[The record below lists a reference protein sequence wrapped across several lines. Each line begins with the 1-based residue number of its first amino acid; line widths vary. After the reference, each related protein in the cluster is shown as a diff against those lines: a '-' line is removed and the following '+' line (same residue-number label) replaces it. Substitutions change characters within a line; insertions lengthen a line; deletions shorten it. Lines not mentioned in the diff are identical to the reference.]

1 MASATESLPFSWQ
14 FTAGAIAGVS
24 EICLMY
30 PLDGKTRLAQ
40 FVVVKTRFQLQ
51 RGQAREYKSIASCLL
66 AIIKKEGFLKLYR
79 GILPPIAVEAPKR
92 ATKFA
97 ANEEFTML
105 YKRLFKV
112 SEMTQPLSILTG
124 VSAGITEAFIV
135 VPFELVKIRLQDAK
149 NVQCRL

>member
-1 MASATESLPFSWQ
+1 MSSWP
-14 FTAGAIAGVS
+14 S
-24 EICLMY
+24 S
-30 PLDGKTRLAQ
+30 
-40 FVVVKTRFQLQ
+40 VVVKTRFQLQ
-51 RGQAREYKSIASCLL
+51 KGRAQEYKSIAGSLI
-66 AIIKKEGFLKLYR
+66 AIVKKEGFLKLYR

-97 ANEEFTML
+97 ANEEFTKL
-105 YKRLFKV
+105 YKRLFNV

-149 NVQCRL
+149 NVQCRR